1 MPQYLIAKARNTRT
15 RQTVKQQDLAGDRFA
30 LHQRDL
36 AQLTADQLAESM
48 TRRGRDL
55 WQGFVEEYT
64 LTKRP

>member
-1 MPQYLIAKARNTRT
+1 MSQYLVAKARNTRT
-15 RQTVKQQDLAGDRFA
+15 RQTVKQQDLTGIRFA

-48 TRRGRDL
+48 TRRSRDL

-64 LTKRP
+64 VTK